1 MAIPSGMGYAGIVAI
16 PIPDDGTTGQVLTK
30 STNAD
35 YDMQWA
41 AGGGGGSVADGD
53 YVDITVSGV
62 GTIWTIDPG
71 VVTYAKMQNIS
82 GPSLLLGRGDS
93 GAGVVQEISLG
104 TNLAMVGTVLN
115 AVGAGA
121 SVDGSWRFSTSTV
134 AADPGNRNFRLDNAT
149 LASVTAI
156 YINDTTVNGFDAS
169 TILGFLRAG
178 NRIYIQQKNDATRAA
193 LFLVT
198 GTATDNIGWWTVP
211 VTTILDGGVLYQNNA
226 ECGFV
231 LLLSAGV
238 VTDAD
243 YGDITV
249 SAAGT
254 LWTIDNDV
262 VTYAKMQN
270 VSAASLLLGR
280 GSAGGAGDPQEIT
293 LGTNLS
299 MAGTTLN
306 AAAGG
311 GGTITQVTATLPYPA
326 QRSNVINII
335 DATMAA
341 TDKILVTLAG
351 VADTQANA
359 GFIEVLYL
367 AAVAKAGSFDL
378 VIETRVPEGGPV
390 VINYSRAA

>member
-1 MAIPSGMGYAGIVAI
+1 VAIPSGMGYAGIVAI
-16 PIPDDGTTGQVLTK
+16 PIPNDGATGQVLTK

-93 GAGVVQEISLG
+93 GAGSPQEIVLG
-104 TNLAMVGTVLN
+104 TNLSITGTTLN
-115 AVGAGA
+115 SLSGGA
-121 SVDGSWRFSTSTV
+121 SVDGSWNFSTSTV
-134 AADPGNRNFRLDNAT
+134 AADPGNKRFRVNNAT
-149 LASVTAI
+149 LASVTQI
-156 YINDTTVNGFDAS
+156 YFNDTTNQNFDAS
-169 TILGFLRAG
+169 TILGFLRNG
-178 NRIYIQQKNDATRAA
+178 NRIYLQQKNDATRAA

-198 GTATDNIGWWTVP
+198 GNATDNVGWWTVP
-211 VTTILDGGVLYQNNA
+211 VTAIADGGILFQNNA
-226 ECGFV
+226 DVAAVF
-231 LLLSAGV
+231 LLNAAS

-249 SAAGT
+249 TGAGT
-254 LWTIDNDV
+254 IWTIDPLA

-270 VSAASLLLGR
+270 VSAISKLLGR
-280 GSAGGAGDPQEIT
+280 GSGAGVGSPEEIT
-293 LGTNLS
+293 LGTNLT
-299 MAGTTLN
+299 MVGTTLN

-326 QRSNVINII
+326 QRSNVINIL
-335 DATMAA
+335 DAAMTA

-351 VADTQANA
+351 VADTQDNA

-367 AAVAKAGSFDL
+367 AAIAKAGSFDL

>member
-1 MAIPSGMGYAGIVAI
+1 MGYAGIVAI